1 MQAIHKRP
9 DWRPTGVTRWHE
21 RTGRLLPASS
31 TMRWLGRLA
40 GVAAVGLS
48 TAAVAAQLSFSSVAS
63 DCALLHSGE
72 YGQTFAF
79 TDQQDPLISAAM
91 MRVMQRNMG
100 NGAAIGD
107 YDNDGDLDVYLL
119 GPWGRPNV
127 LVRNDH

>member
-1 MQAIHKRP
+1 MQAIHKRA

-31 TMRWLGRLA
+31 NMRWLGRLA
-40 GVAAVGLS
+40 GVVAVVL
-48 TAAVAAQLSFSSVAS
+48 TATTAVAQLSFSSVAS

-72 YGQTFAF
+72 HGQTFAF
-79 TDQQDPLISAAM
+79 TDQEDPLISAAM

-107 YDNDGDLDVYLL
+107 YDND
-119 GPWGRPNV
+119 
-127 LVRNDH
+127 VRGQE